1 MSAANRSRERRRV
14 ERRGRKSPPFL
25 GPEAGPP
32 KRKPFLVYDIE
43 SKADD
48 TQRAG
53 FTRPFAVGAYDPEGR
68 EYVSFRD
75 MPHLRERRW
84 NDRHWSPGGCIDRF
98 MRWALDDRFAGHNI
112 FAHNGG
118 SFDHLFL
125 CRWLRFHQDEYAFD
139 IIPVQSAIQALV
151 VWKVGEEEA
160 EGDESTSARK
170 KRKKGKGKRK
180 TWTFLDSVRLF
191 PRSLD
196 ELCKTFGIGGKEDHD
211 LHLPEEHEGWESYL
225 KQDCV
230 ALAQILHKIHD
241 LVENRL
247 GGEIGMTAPST
258 ALHLLRR
265 RFMGKKRTPKRV
277 PRYQHFDGCTA
288 DGGLDPET
296 GEVCRGCCHKWIRK
310 GYYGGRTEMF
320 RDVGHHVRY
329 YDFNSSYAASMSEPV
344 PCGDRLVRRGVID
357 WKLFKS
363 GKEDG
368 GYGGFAEA
376 SVYIPPSCEIPPL
389 PHRNKL
395 THKLTFPV
403 GYFSG
408 VWSLEELA
416 LLADEFV
423 GGEILSVGRVVWF
436 KRLSLFQD
444 MIEELWFLRD
454 KNREGYDEGL
464 SALAKLLFNSTYG
477 KFGMKEER
485 EKIVFSE
492 PLDPKECHLCA
503 QPVEDE
509 QVSLCDRC
517 VGSKPAAGDPDTDVW
532 YQKSVVDAPYVIPH
546 VAAHI
551 TATARVRLWRA
562 MKAAVVAGGTV
573 YYTDTDSVITD
584 AILHSSNELGA
595 LKDEHPGRT
604 MTFVGVGAK
613 CYAIELDPL
622 PGQAPEP
629 AKVTMKGFTKDL
641 RTKENL
647 VALRKSQLVE
657 KGSACDEGEHTWERL
672 PRPKPKKASEQI
684 VSEHV
689 CAACSTPYADSHART
704 CASCGWVDANLSRR
718 CEVCGTLDFGRLD
731 KVRSLAS
738 KGFTTTPR
746 MREVVKSF
754 RSGYDKRVLMPDGST
769 RPCYVDERGRR
780 DFTFGEEIEDDEA
793 AE

>member
-1 MSAANRSRERRRV
+1 MSRRV
-14 ERRGRKSPPFL
+14 ERRAKKSPPFL
-25 GPEAGPP
+25 APESGPP
-32 KRKPFLVYDIE
+32 KRKPFIVYDIE

-53 FTRPFAVGAYDPEGR
+53 FTRPFVVGAYDPTGR

-75 MPHLRERRW
+75 MPHLRQRAW
-84 NDRHWSPGGCIDRF
+84 ADRHWASGGCIDSF
-98 MRWALDDRFAGHNI
+98 MRWVLVDRFAGHNV

-125 CRWLRFHQDEYAFD
+125 CRWLRAHQDEFSFD

-151 VWKVGEEEA
+151 VWRTSEEPSHEEIGGKA
-160 EGDESTSARK
+160 K
-170 KRKKGKGKRK
+170 KRKGGKRK

-191 PRSLD
+191 PRTLA
-196 ELCKTFGIGGKEDHD
+196 ELCKTFNVGGKEDHD
-211 LHLPEEHEGWESYL
+211 LHLPEEHPGWEGYL
-225 KQDCV
+225 KQDCI
-230 ALAQILHKIHD
+230 ALAEILHRIHD

-265 RFMGKKRTPKRV
+265 RFMGRKRTPKHV
-277 PRYQHFDGCTA
+277 PRYQHFDDCKDA
-288 DGGLDPET
+288 GGLDPET

-320 RDVGHHVRY
+320 REEGHHVRY
-329 YDFNSSYAASMSEPV
+329 YDFNSSYAASMNEPV
-344 PCGDRLVRRGVID
+344 PCGQRLIRWGKID
-357 WKLFKS
+357 WQLFKS
-363 GKEDG
+363 GKDAG

-408 VWSLEELA
+408 VWSLEELH
-416 LLADEFV
+416 LLSDEFV

-436 KRLSLFQD
+436 KRMALFQD

-454 KNREGYDEGL
+454 KNNPNYDEGL

-492 PLDPKECHLCA
+492 PLLPSICHLCG
-503 QPVEDE
+503 QPAENE
-509 QVSLCDRC
+509 QLSLCDRC
-517 VGSKPAAGDPDTDVW
+517 VGSKPASADPDTDIW

-551 TATARVRLWRA
+551 TATARVRLWRS
-562 MKAAVVAGGTV
+562 MKAAVLAGGSV
-573 YYTDTDSVITD
+573 YYTDTDSIITD
-584 AILHSSNELGA
+584 AILPSSNELGA

-604 MTFVGVGAK
+604 MHFIGVGAK
-613 CYAIELDPL
+613 TYSIELDPL
-622 PGQAPEP
+622 PGKEREP

-647 VALRKSQLVE
+647 VALRKSQFVK
-657 KGSACDEGEHTWERL
+657 KGSPCDRGEHVWERL
-672 PRPKPKKASEQI
+672 KRAKSKESGGPI
-684 VSEHV
+684 SEH
-689 CAACSTPYADSHART
+689 S
-704 CASCGWVDANLSRR
+704 CASCGEAYKDSQGRTCDSCGWTDASISRR
-718 CEVCGTLDFGRLD
+718 CEVCGTLDFGRLT
-731 KVRSLAS
+731 KVRTLAG
-738 KGFTTTPR
+738 KGFAMTPR

-754 RSGYDKRVLMPDGST
+754 RSGYDKRVLMPDGTT
-769 RPCYVDERGRR
+769 RPCFVDERGRR
-780 DFTFGEEIEDDEA
+780 DFGYGSEDPEEV
-793 AE
+793 